1 MDALIAET
9 ADRIFR
15 DHCDKATLD
24 AAEAGEF
31 PAALWQAFQDAGL
44 HQTGSA
50 ESGADLED
58 LFGVVKLAGYH
69 AAPLPIAETLLAN
82 WSLDGDGDG
91 LMSIAVNGV
100 APWGRCATLVVHAA
114 DGGAQTKFKV
124 EQGHNLAGEPR
135 DRIVGRH
142 PVGTWVD
149 EQGLHAMLALSRAA
163 LMAGAMTR
171 ILELA
176 LGYARERRQFGRP
189 IARFQAVQHGLAVLA
204 SETAA
209 AQRATDGAIECA
221 TEPNLLFQIAAAK
234 ARVGEAAGVVAE
246 IAHQV
251 HGAMGF
257 THEHT
262 LHHFTRRLWAWR
274 DECGTESEWQS
285 WLGKR
290 IGGQGADALWGA
302 LTALE
307 G

>member
-31 PAALWQAFQDAGL
+31 PTALWEAFQGAGL

-50 ESGADLED
+50 ESGAGLED
-58 LFGVVKLAGYH
+58 VFGIIKFAGYH
-69 AAPLPIAETLLAN
+69 AVPLPIAEMLLAY
-82 WSLDGDGDG
+82 WLLDDGEDG
-91 LMSIAVNGV
+91 LTSIATGDV
-100 APWGRCATLVVHAA
+100 APWGRCAERVVYAA
-114 DGGAQTKFKV
+114 SGEVCTKFKV
-124 EQGHNLAGEPR
+124 KQGSNLAGEPR
-135 DRIVGRH
+135 DRIVGGRRAGRV
-142 PVGTWVD
+142 VG
-149 EQGLHAMLALSRAA
+149 EGLHGMLALARAA
-163 LMAGAMTR
+163 QMAGAMKR

-176 LGYARERRQFGRP
+176 VGYAGERQQFGRP
-189 IARFQAVQHGLAVLA
+189 IARFQAVQQRLAVLA

-209 AQRATDGAIECA
+209 AQRATDGAIECVD
-221 TEPNLLFQIAAAK
+221 EGNLLFQIAAAK

-274 DECGTESEWQS
+274 DECGNESEWQR
-285 WLGKR
+285 WLGEQ
-290 IGGQGADALWGA
+290 IAGEGADALWEV

>member
-31 PAALWQAFQDAGL
+31 PTALWQAFQGAGL

-50 ESGADLED
+50 ESGAGLED
-58 LFGVVKLAGYH
+58 VFGIIKLAGYH
-69 AAPLPIAETLLAN
+69 AVPLPIAEMLLAY
-82 WSLDGDGDG
+82 WLLDDGEDG
-91 LMSIAVNGV
+91 LTSIAMADV
-100 APWGRCATLVVHAA
+100 APWGRCAERVVYAA
-114 DGGAQTKFKV
+114 SGEVCTKFKV
-124 EQGHNLAGEPR
+124 KQGSNLAGEPR
-135 DRIVGRH
+135 DRIVGGRRAGRV
-142 PVGTWVD
+142 VG
-149 EQGLHAMLALSRAA
+149 EGLHGMLALARAA
-163 LMAGAMTR
+163 LMAGAMKR

-176 LGYARERRQFGRP
+176 VGYAGERQQFGRP
-189 IARFQAVQHGLAVLA
+189 IARFQAVQQRLAVLA

-209 AQRATDGAIECA
+209 AQRATDGAIECVD
-221 TEPNLLFQIAAAK
+221 EGNLLFQIAAAK

-274 DECGTESEWQS
+274 DECGNESEWQR
-285 WLGKR
+285 WLGEQ
-290 IGGQGADALWGA
+290 IAGEGADALWEV

>member
-31 PAALWQAFQDAGL
+31 PTALWRAFQGAGL

-58 LFGVVKLAGYH
+58 VFGIIKLAGYH
-69 AAPLPIAETLLAN
+69 AVPLPIAEMLLAY
-82 WSLDGDGDG
+82 WLLDDGEDG
-91 LMSIAVNGV
+91 LTSIATNDV
-100 APWGRCATLVVHAA
+100 APWGRCAERVVYAA
-114 DGGAQTKFKV
+114 SGEVCTKFKV
-124 EQGHNLAGEPR
+124 KQGSNLAGEPR
-135 DRIVGRH
+135 DRIVGGRRAGRV
-142 PVGTWVD
+142 VG
-149 EQGLHAMLALSRAA
+149 EGLHGMLALARAA
-163 LMAGAMTR
+163 QMAGAMKR

-176 LGYARERRQFGRP
+176 VGYAGERQQFGRP
-189 IARFQAVQHGLAVLA
+189 IARFQAVQQRLAVLA

-209 AQRATDGAIECA
+209 AQCATDGAIECVD
-221 TEPNLLFQIAAAK
+221 EGNLLFQIAAAK

-274 DECGTESEWQS
+274 DECGNESEWQR
-285 WLGKR
+285 WLGEQ
-290 IGGQGADALWGA
+290 IAGEGADALWEV

>member
-31 PAALWQAFQDAGL
+31 PTALWEAFQGTGL

-50 ESGADLED
+50 ESGAGLED
-58 LFGVVKLAGYH
+58 VFGIIKLAGYH
-69 AAPLPIAETLLAN
+69 AVPLPIAEMLLAY
-82 WSLDGDGDG
+82 WLLDDGEDG
-91 LMSIAVNGV
+91 LTSIATNDV
-100 APWGRCATLVVHAA
+100 APWGRCAERVVYAA
-114 DGGAQTKFKV
+114 SGEVCTKFKV
-124 EQGHNLAGEPR
+124 KQGSNLAGEPR
-135 DRIVGRH
+135 DRIVGGRRAGRV
-142 PVGTWVD
+142 VG
-149 EQGLHAMLALSRAA
+149 EGLHGMLALARAA
-163 LMAGAMTR
+163 LMAGAMKR

-176 LGYARERRQFGRP
+176 VGYAGERQQFGSP
-189 IARFQAVQHGLAVLA
+189 IARFQAVQQHLAVLA

-209 AQRATDGAIECA
+209 AQRATDGAIECVD
-221 TEPNLLFQIAAAK
+221 EGNLLFQIAAAK

-274 DECGTESEWQS
+274 DECGNESEWQR
-285 WLGKR
+285 WLGEQ
-290 IGGQGADALWGA
+290 IAGEGADALWEV